1 MDQFFSEVDQILSF
15 QQRAMKID
23 YFSIQ
28 LLRTSWRR
36 RAKEVIFAIWMVDGE
51 EWTGWKWW
59 IACQVGREAEMAID
73 ETILVPRMHR
83 ISSMEKYSPFF
94 NGELSKE
101 LEWIKNRGCRARGV
115 KEYRG
120 ELIYRIKM
128 IHGLHHLNGWEN
140 LKIDLLV
147 KTVRREM
154 KKP

>member
-101 LEWIKNRGCRARGV
+101 LEWIKNRGCCARGV
-115 KEYRG
+115 KEYRAG
-120 ELIYRIKM
+120 R
-128 IHGLHHLNGWEN
+128 
-140 LKIDLLV
+140 IDLSN
-147 KTVRREM
+147 
-154 KKP
+154 

>member
-101 LEWIKNRGCRARGV
+101 LEWIKNRGCRGCSRSKRV
-115 KEYRG
+115 SRG
-120 ELIYRIKM
+120 ENWFI
-128 IHGLHHLNGWEN
+128 E
-140 LKIDLLV
+140 LKWSTDYTIW
-147 KTVRREM
+147 TVE
-154 KKP
+154 KIWKLTCS